1 MTVAGRIATG
11 TALLLVLLLALSAYH
26 LRTVSKLTAA
36 NHEVATEGS
45 RLIAAGLEL
54 NRLVAL
60 LDDSLRKLAATG
72 DVRYA
77 QRAEQARPAFDK
89 TLLLVGALAGGSD
102 QKRLAEDL
110 RHSWQRFRGTLPGLP
125 ALHAATGAR
134 ERELLLADALTE
146 IAVLRSTSQRLV
158 DSAYASLLARVD
170 RIDGERARSERIAW
184 TVFAIALAL
193 GLLTSVVTIRSIQRS
208 LRRLIEATR
217 QVSEEN
223 YLHQVDTRRG
233 DEFSQLAVAFNDMV
247 RRLGELDVM
256 KRNLLSEVSHELKT
270 PLANIE
276 ECHRLLLDG
285 IPGPLQPEQ
294 RRVVELA
301 GRSGRRLSRLISNL
315 LERARFSAGA
325 VELHLEETEIAS
337 LVATVVEE
345 FAQQAGARGVLLES
359 EIAVAGAE
367 VRCDQERIAQ
377 VFRNLV
383 DNAIKSS
390 SRGARIVLRCELAT
404 TLPADLPERW
414 REARLEAERYLLA
427 EVVDEGVG
435 VAPEERERI
444 FRRFHRAG
452 GAPARLSHG
461 VGLGLAICR
470 EVIQAHRG
478 AIWVSP
484 NVPVGSRFRLLLPL
498 DPANSGGASAAA
510 RATG

>member
-11 TALLLVLLLALSAYH
+11 TALLLVLLLALAAYH

-36 NHEVATEGS
+36 NQELATEGS
-45 RLIAAGLEL
+45 RLVVEGLEV

-60 LDDSLRKLAATG
+60 LDDSVRKLAATG
-72 DVRYA
+72 DARYA
-77 QRAEQARPAFDK
+77 ERAAQTRPAFDK
-89 TLLLVGALAGGSD
+89 TLLLVATLARDSD
-102 QKRLAEDL
+102 QERLAEALQGSWRRFGRSVPDDAAL
-110 RHSWQRFRGTLPGLP
+110 R
-125 ALHAATGAR
+125 AAADADER
-134 ERELLLADALTE
+134 ERLLADPLNE
-146 IAVLRSTSQRLV
+146 IATLRSASQRLV
-158 DSAYASLLARVD
+158 DAAYASLLARVD
-170 RIDGERARSERIAW
+170 HLAEERARSERVAW
-184 TVFAIALAL
+184 TVFAVALAL
-193 GLLTSVVTIRSIQRS
+193 GLLTSLVTIRSIQRS
-208 LRRLIEATR
+208 LRRLTEATR

-223 YLHQVDTRRG
+223 YLHQVETRRG
-233 DEFSQLAVAFNDMV
+233 DEFSRLAVAFNDMV

-270 PLANIE
+270 PLANME

-294 RRVVELA
+294 RRVLELA

-325 VELHLEETEIAS
+325 VELHLEEVAIGS
-337 LVATVVEE
+337 LATAVVEE
-345 FAQQAGARGVLLES
+345 FAAHAAARGVLLEC
-359 EIAVAGAE
+359 EIAVAGVE
-367 VRCDQERIAQ
+367 VRCDQERMAQ
-377 VFRNLV
+377 VFRNLI

-390 SRGARIVLRCELAT
+390 PRGARIVLRCELAT
-404 TLPADLPERW
+404 TIPLDLPERW
-414 REARLEAERYLLA
+414 RAAWREVARYLIV
-427 EVVDEGVG
+427 EVVDEGIG

-444 FRRFHRAG
+444 FRRFHRVG
-452 GAPARLSHG
+452 GRVRPSHG
-461 VGLGLAICR
+461 IGLGLAICR

-498 DPANSGGASAAA
+498 DPAEPADDSATL